1 MMSPGMEREHDE
13 RPWGSYTVLEEGPGF
28 KVKQIT
34 VSPGRRLSYQVHEQ
48 RAEHWF
54 VVSGTGLVTLDGTD
68 QELVAGESLDVPIKG
83 AHRMANPGDETLVFI
98 EVQTGDYLGEDDI
111 TRLEDDFGRNA

>member
-1 MMSPGMEREHDE
+1 MMTPVMEREYDE

-34 VSPGRRLSYQVHEQ
+34 VSPGQRLSYQVHEQ

-54 VVSGTGLVTLDGTD
+54 VVSGLGLVTLDGTD
-68 QELVAGESLDVPIKG
+68 KEIAAGESLDVPRKS
-83 AHRMANPGDETLVFI
+83 AHRIANPGSEPLVFI
-98 EVQTGDYLGEDDI
+98 EVQTGSYLGEDDI
-111 TRLEDDFGRNA
+111 TRLDDDFGRHI